1 MARSR
6 PGSRPCQTHFAKNE
20 NPWNS
25 FRNGQNP
32 NKEQCSVRNDQ
43 NPNREQAPVTLASRV
58 ATVTGACSLFR
69 FWPFLRRQEGV
80 CSDLYASDVRYFA
93 LLSGSFRALFALFS
107 RLPSSCRACRALAA
121 LKFRCSNFIM
131 QNESWKAL
139 LFNDAS
145 RTENIKIQRGT
156 RCRPGSD
163 PGRERVSSLD
173 FNHVL
178 VNEFSW
184 YGFHTMLALKHESL
198 KSMSCIIE
206 TQSFAWFILHY
217 EIWAS
222 ELRVLK
228 RECQWILGF
237 LQNVYTWSRPGSR
250 LRLRKHEISWIF
262 FFCSMCVAWSR
273 PGTGP
278 FFGNL
283 RAEVMLPTRVSY
295 PATHSRFQT
304 N

>member
-1 MARSR
+1 MFVISL
-6 PGSRPCQTHFAKNE
+6 
-20 NPWNS
+20 S
-25 FRNGQNP
+25 FQ
-32 NKEQCSVRNDQ
+32 
-43 NPNREQAPVTLASRV
+43 
-58 ATVTGACSLFR
+58 
-69 FWPFLRRQEGV
+69 
-80 CSDLYASDVRYFA
+80 
-93 LLSGSFRALFALFS
+93 ALFALFS
-107 RLPSSCRACRALAA
+107 RSFRACRALAA
-121 LKFRCSNFIM
+121 LA
-131 QNESWKAL
+131 EL
-139 LFNDAS
+139 LPHWNSDAQIS
-145 RTENIKIQRGT
+145 LCKMNHEKHCYSMTHPEQKKSKSKEET

-222 ELRVLK
+222 EFRVLK

-250 LRLRKHEISWIF
+250 LRLRKHEFSWIF
-262 FFCSMCVAWSR
+262 FFAACVWHGPVPGRHHFSEIWGQRSCYR
-273 PGTGP
+273 PGSLILQLSG
-278 FFGNL
+278 
-283 RAEVMLPTRVSY
+283 EVIR
-295 PATHSRFQT
+295 
-304 N
+304 

>member
-1 MARSR
+1 MLFS
-6 PGSRPCQTHFAKNE
+6 C
-20 NPWNS
+20 S

-32 NKEQCSVRNDQ
+32 NK
-43 NPNREQAPVTLASRV
+43 EQAPVTLASRV

-80 CSDLYASDVRYFA
+80 CSDLYVSDVRYFA
-93 LLSGSFRALFALFS
+93 LLSGSFRALFALAELLP
-107 RLPSSCRACRALAA
+107 RLPSSCRVEIPM
-121 LKFRCSNFIM
+121 LKFHYAKWIM
-131 QNESWKAL
+131 KSIAIQWRIQNRKNQNPKKKHVAVPGPTRSKE
-139 LFNDAS
+139 
-145 RTENIKIQRGT
+145 ET

-222 ELRVLK
+222 EFRVLK

-262 FFCSMCVAWSR
+262 FFCRMCVAWSR

-295 PATHSRFQT
+295 PVTLNTFVQFR
-304 N
+304 

>member
-1 MARSR
+1 MVKIQI
-6 PGSRPCQTHFAKNE
+6 GN
-20 NPWNS
+20 
-25 FRNGQNP
+25 
-32 NKEQCSVRNDQ
+32 
-43 NPNREQAPVTLASRV
+43 TLASRV

-80 CSDLYASDVRYFA
+80 CSDLYVSDVRYFA

-107 RLPSSCRACRALAA
+107 RSFRACRALAA
-121 LKFRCSNFIM
+121 LA
-131 QNESWKAL
+131 EL
-139 LFNDAS
+139 LPRWNSDAQIS
-145 RTENIKIQRGT
+145 LCKMNHEKHCYSMTHPEQKKSKSKEET

-222 ELRVLK
+222 EFRVLK
-228 RECQWILGF
+228 RECQ
-237 LQNVYTWSRPGSR
+237 
-250 LRLRKHEISWIF
+250 
-262 FFCSMCVAWSR
+262 
-273 PGTGP
+273 
-278 FFGNL
+278 
-283 RAEVMLPTRVSY
+283 
-295 PATHSRFQT
+295 
-304 N
+304 